1 MDSKPAPDPKEEV
14 LGVDVSVSV
23 WEAERERGEQ
33 AISNT
38 LAFSQAC
45 NR

>member
-23 WEAERERGEQ
+23 WEAERETEHFKYSCFLPGM
-33 AISNT
+33 
-38 LAFSQAC
+38 
-45 NR
+45 

>member
-23 WEAERERGEQ
+23 WEAERETEQ